1 MARAKAARRTAAPAP
16 TAPPTLKTSILF
28 LALALYLGGTVFKLC
43 MQEWTLF
50 QQAQV
55 LAAEKAELVAQSQEL
70 QAELAKT
77 TTNAG
82 IERLA
87 REQLGLVRAH
97 EIPVKT
103 TQAPPP
109 KPVHQLAEET
119 QPAKQQQPGPGGL
132 PPAMAALAK
141 LFKPFW

>member
-1 MARAKAARRTAAPAP
+1 MARTQANRRHVAP
-16 TAPPTLKTSILF
+16 TAPPALTTSLVF
-28 LALALYLGGTVFKLC
+28 LALALYLGGAVFKLC

-55 LAAEKAELVAQSQEL
+55 LQAEKAELLAQSEEL
-70 QAELAKT
+70 QAQIALTK
-77 TTNAG
+77 TNAG
-82 IERLA
+82 IEQLA

-109 KPVHQLAEET
+109 KPVHQLAAEAPGKSKPT
-119 QPAKQQQPGPGGL
+119 SAPASL

-141 LFKPFW
+141 LFRPFW